1 MKKAYKIII
10 LCLFVTCTCF
20 ILFLSGQDGE
30 EAFDTTYEI
39 AKPVADVVYEE
50 PSNDQVEDVMLVIR
64 NSGRVI
70 AFTVF
75 GILLALN
82 VHVWTTFRW
91 KYKAIL
97 IVVITV
103 LFSIFDEVHKLAI
116 EGRHCTLA
124 EIMVNV
130 LCSMIAGL
138 VVCFICNK
146 FSKGCK
152 EDKPLI

>member
-1 MKKAYKIII
+1 MKNVCKIMVLI
-10 LCLFVTCTCF
+10 LFVACTCF

-39 AKPVADVVYEE
+39 AKPVADVVYED
-50 PSNDQVEDVMLVIR
+50 PSNDQVEDVMLTIR

-70 AFTVF
+70 AFLVF
-75 GILLALN
+75 GGLLALN
-82 VHVWTTFRW
+82 IHLWTTFGW
-91 KYKAIL
+91 KYKAML
-97 IVVITV
+97 ISIVSIV
-103 LFSIFDEVHKLAI
+103 FSVFDEVHKLAI

-124 EIMVNV
+124 EIVVNI

-138 VVCFICNK
+138 AVCFVCNR